1 MSRGRMMRRAAFRV
15 NMKHLRATHAGLLEG
30 HHAGNSRAAKSRRFP
45 PEGAAPSADSTKAA
59 SGREP
64 EDLTRVPPCQG
75 APSARI
81 PPPMAQVVTLPPPGG
96 LEPDGT
102 RAGGWWHASD
112 EDDRLVCDLCPRAC
126 QLKPGARG
134 FCFVRENRNGRM
146 VLTTYG
152 RSSGFCVD
160 PIEKKPLNHFLPGS
174 SVLSFGTAG
183 CNLGCQFC
191 QNWSISKSRE
201 VERLSETATP
211 ETIARAAQQLGCRSV
226 AFTYNDPVIWAEYA
240 MDVARACRAIGVKTV
255 AVTAGY
261 ITPVAR
267 GPFFAEMDAAN
278 VDLKAFT
285 EQFYQRLTLSHLAP
299 VLETLRWLHAETDV
313 WLEVTNLLIPRAND
327 TPDELRRLCDW
338 VLEAL
343 GDEVPLHFTAF
354 HPDFRLRDRERT
366 PHETLLTAYDLAR
379 RTGLK
384 YVYVGN
390 VNDLAHQSTY
400 CPRCRQ
406 VVIERDWYQLGRYS
420 LSGDRCQHCGGG
432 VAGRFDQVPG
442 SWGRRRLPV
451 RMAQFAPSLST
462 APSPTR
468 PLLTLPARVAAG
480 VVPGDVSADDT
491 GRVLSMEQERAI
503 HRAASAVVA
512 AAVRRQPVQLADP
525 TLSGAGTQPIMGA
538 FVSLKRRGRL
548 RGCCGIFGERTSIAD
563 ALSRAAS
570 RTATE
575 DVRLPPVSA
584 AELRYLDLEVWLLDA
599 PQPVLARG
607 EDRRSAITIG
617 RHGLWVRRG
626 NASGLLLPGVAVEG
640 GLDAEGF
647 LEQGC
652 LKANLPPT
660 AWKEHDVQLG
670 TFEGHAISGPFDP
683 EIAATATSPALVTR
697 ADLD

>member
-1 MSRGRMMRRAAFRV
+1 
-15 NMKHLRATHAGLLEG
+15 
-30 HHAGNSRAAKSRRFP
+30 
-45 PEGAAPSADSTKAA
+45 
-59 SGREP
+59 
-64 EDLTRVPPCQG
+64 
-75 APSARI
+75 
-81 PPPMAQVVTLPPPGG
+81 
-96 LEPDGT
+96 
-102 RAGGWWHASD
+102 
-112 EDDRLVCDLCPRAC
+112 
-126 QLKPGARG
+126 
-134 FCFVRENRNGRM
+134 M

-152 RSSGFCVD
+152 RSSGFCID

-366 PHETLLTAYDLAR
+366 PYDLAR

-462 APSPTR
+462 APAATR
-468 PLLTLPARVAAG
+468 TLMTLPARVAAG

-491 GRVLSMEQERAI
+491 GRALSAEQERAI

-512 AAVRRQPVQLADP
+512 AAVRRQPVRLADP
-525 TLSGAGTQPIMGA
+525 ALSGAGTQPIMGA

-584 AELRYLDLEVWLLDA
+584 TELRYLDLEVWLLDA
-599 PQPVLARG
+599 PQPVLAPG
-607 EDRRSAITIG
+607 EDRRSAITIERPAVAG
-617 RHGLWVRRG
+617 RRG
-626 NASGLLLPGVAVEG
+626 RGRARRRGFSRTGVLEGEPAADGVEG
-640 GLDAEGF
+640 ARRPARHIRGPRDLRAVRSRD
-647 LEQGC
+647 C
-652 LKANLPPT
+652 R
-660 AWKEHDVQLG
+660 HRDVARARDPRG
-670 TFEGHAISGPFDP
+670 PRSSG
-683 EIAATATSPALVTR
+683 
-697 ADLD
+697 